1 MEKYSVNIAWSDED
15 QAYIATI
22 PEFRNLSAF
31 GKTYEE
37 ALNEAEIVLE
47 GYIES
52 LKSENTPLP
61 EPNKICEYS
70 GQTRLRMPRDL
81 HRALTVGA
89 QKQGVSL
96 NTYMVTLLSMS
107 YTVNTILNIAE
118 QGRHI
123 CVTCIDVKSS
133 GKEETI
139 DVDVIGSRRISQAK
153 SISTSGTSIEK
164 SIL

>member
-1 MEKYSVNIAWSDED
+1 MMKEGTMEKYSISIAWSDED
-15 QAYIATI
+15 QAYIATV
-22 PEFRNLSAF
+22 PEFRNLSVF
-31 GKTYEE
+31 GSTYEE
-37 ALNEAEIVLE
+37 ALKEAEIVLE

-52 LKSENTPLP
+52 FKSENTPLP
-61 EPNKICEYS
+61 EPNKVSEYS

-81 HRALTVGA
+81 HRALAIGA

-96 NTYMVTLLSMS
+96 NTHMVTLLSMS
-107 YTVNTILNIAE
+107 YTVNTILSFAE

-139 DVDVIGSRRISQAK
+139 SNLRQVFPGNNIATLIQK
-153 SISTSGTSIEK
+153 ST
-164 SIL
+164 